1 MTRFHGLPRLV
12 DRRTLEHDGEKDA
25 EEPDGRE
32 GAEGEDGIAEP
43 SQLAEDAVIRDQ
55 DGYLDGRNGDG
66 VAQRGPIY
74 HLNEYL

>member
-1 MTRFHGLPRLV
+1 VTRFHGLPRLV

-43 SQLAEDAVIRDQ
+43 SQLAEDAVI
-55 DGYLDGRNGDG
+55 
-66 VAQRGPIY
+66 
-74 HLNEYL
+74 